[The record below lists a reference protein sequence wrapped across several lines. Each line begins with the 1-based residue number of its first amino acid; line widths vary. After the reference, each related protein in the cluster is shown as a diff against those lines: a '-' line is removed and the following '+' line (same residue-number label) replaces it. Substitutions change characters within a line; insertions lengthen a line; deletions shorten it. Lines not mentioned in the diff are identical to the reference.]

1 MIYYR
6 NSANPPGNRERKDSS
21 EGTDS
26 LSPPAFPNPAFLY
39 EEIDATKPPETHPK
53 VQNQWRPPFINIEAH
68 NTEIIGKTSRSSGNP
83 PPPVPKTRPSTRV
96 GSWMRS
102 KTDVNPTPKL
112 PPKRRPSDAPD
123 PHFNPSFNP
132 NSRMPSDGT
141 ATSNSSN
148 PIGISNQI
156 RQSDGVGKDI
166 SPNPPTLVPRARRPS
181 EGIPFEIIS
190 EVPPPDG
197 ISGQQTAIYSNIPT
211 SSISE
216 AGEGPNGDNGDNN
229 DMDDAGSIQ

>member
-6 NSANPPGNRERKDSS
+6 NSANPPGNRERKDST

-26 LSPPAFPNPAFLY
+26 SSPPAFPNEAFLY
-39 EEIDATKPPETHPK
+39 EDIDAMKPPETHPN
-53 VQNQWRPPFINIEAH
+53 VQNQWRPPFIDIETH
-68 NTEIIGKTSRSSGNP
+68 NTEIIGKTSRPSGNP
-83 PPPVPKTRPSTRV
+83 PPPVPNTRPSTSV
-96 GSWMRS
+96 GA
-102 KTDVNPTPKL
+102 PPL

-132 NSRMPSDGT
+132 KSRMPSDGT

-156 RQSDGVGKDI
+156 RQSDGVGRDI
-166 SPNPPTLVPRARRPS
+166 SPNLPQLIELVPRARRPS

-190 EVPPPDG
+190 EVPQPDG

-216 AGEGPNGDNGDNN
+216 AGEEPNGGNGDND